1 MGFQLGKL
9 VNGLTTLTTKKK
21 KKVCNKIRP
30 EN

>member
-9 VNGLTTLTTKKK
+9 VNRLTTLTIKRKRA
-21 KKVCNKIRP
+21 CNKIRP